1 MRRIALIAT
10 LLAAAAAWVTTSA
23 GADDSHTYHVEM
35 YNAFGLVKGSDVRI
49 AGVNAGSVTDLGITP
64 DKRAMLT
71 IETSG
76 PLGTLGE
83 DTQCSS
89 EPQSL
94 IAEYFLTCNPKGSP
108 LEDGGTIPASQ
119 VHQTVQA
126 DLVQD
131 TLREPF
137 KDRLQLIINE
147 FGTALAGNPH
157 ELNQAIQLGAPAL
170 EKLKKALD
178 ILASENTTIRDL
190 NANSDTIITQLANRK
205 EDVVRFIQ
213 EARDTAAISAERR
226 ADLSTNFD
234 RLDNFFHQ
242 LQPTLTKLGDL
253 AEQQTP
259 LLADLRAAAPGLNTL
274 AVKLP
279 AFNQASE
286 RSLTSLGRAAVPGKQ
301 ALTQGKD
308 EIQALAA
315 SGKNAFPA
323 ADALTK
329 FLSDID
335 SPKRTVE
342 IDDRAAKS
350 CDHKT
355 APCYATGRPAPTGY
369 TGMESILNWA
379 YYQAGAINQ
388 FDQWGHMLHFSLFDV
403 GASPCGSYATGGE
416 PGPDFG
422 VPNKLGTG
430 TTTNANQA
438 NQCVAW
444 LGKNQPGINTDPGA
458 PPYEKPYNPAVCSA
472 PFATSSEDTS
482 LCNPSKSKQSSASNG
497 GNGGSPK
504 TTSGGTARATPSP
517 TGSNPQ
523 QVPQLPQDLP
533 ANPNDLPQR
542 LQDLLGIGGNGSLP
556 DVGGALHGAI
566 KHHGGGGGGA
576 GVNQAAND
584 LLDFLFAP

>member
-23 GADDSHTYHVEM
+23 GADDSHTYHIEM

-76 PLGTLGE
+76 PLATLGK

-94 IAEYFLTCNPKGSP
+94 IAEYFLTCNPKGPP

-157 ELNQAIQLGAPAL
+157 ELNQAIELGAPAL

-178 ILASENTTIRDL
+178 ILASENATIRDL

-213 EARDTAAISAERR
+213 KARDTAAISAERR

-234 RLDNFFHQ
+234 RLDNFLHQ

-253 AEQQTP
+253 AQQQTP
-259 LLADLRAAAPGLNTL
+259 LLADLRTAAPGLNTL
-274 AVKLP
+274 AVNLP

-286 RSLTSLGRAAVPGKQ
+286 RSLASLGRAAVPGKQ
-301 ALTQGKD
+301 ALRQGKD

-315 SGKNAFPA
+315 SGKNAYPA
-323 ADALTK
+323 ADALAK
-329 FLSDID
+329 FLSDIA

-342 IDDRAAKS
+342 IDARAAKS
-350 CDHKT
+350 CNHKS
-355 APCYATGRPAPTGY
+355 APCYSTGRPAPTGY

-388 FDQWGHMLHFSLFDV
+388 FDQWGHMLHFALFDV

-422 VPNKLGTG
+422 VPNKDASG

-458 PPYEKPYNPAVCSA
+458 PPYEKPYNSAVCSP
-472 PFATSSEDTS
+472 PFATSSQDTS
-482 LCNPSKSKQSSASNG
+482 LCNPAKSKQSSSSG

-504 TTSGGTARATPSP
+504 TTGGTAAATPSP
-517 TGSNPQ
+517 TGANPQ
-523 QVPQLPQDLP
+523 QVPQLPQNLP

-556 DVGGALHGAI
+556 DVGGALRGGI
-566 KHHGGGGGGA
+566 KHHGGGAGG
-576 GVNQAAND
+576 VDRAASD